1 MSFLDQLQ
9 ESPLYTADEAF
20 RRRVDF
26 RLKRERIFQ
35 NCSLFNFDVEITTDC
50 NLRCKTCYM
59 AAPEKKLNLTLDQFK
74 LIMQSASEFTDHMGI
89 DGIWLTMTGGEPLVN
104 DNFIDMVKVA
114 VEDVKGMA
122 LVTNGTLITQEM
134 AENLESLNVSEVMI
148 SLDGATAET
157 NDLIRGKGTF
167 EKVLKAI
174 RALQQTSIFT
184 GATLTLTKYNIG
196 EIEAYLDLCFNE
208 GLHYAWINPPVYTG
222 RLPEFEITVDYT
234 QHVKM
239 MKKVKLLDV
248 KYFKYGFG
256 VYYNVPYY
264 SLTDPVSPLIDLN
277 TACPW
282 GRSNLTI
289 KTDGSVLPCLYS
301 RDLVLGNVFTDSLVD
316 IFNHPILENFRNLS
330 SLEEPCKSCQHLW
343 FCGGCRAR
351 TFYLTGD
358 WMACD
363 PWCPLTRGVTEEDLK
378 VTRGDLDAI

>member
-1 MSFLDQLQ
+1 
-9 ESPLYTADEAF
+9 
-20 RRRVDF
+20 
-26 RLKRERIFQ
+26 
-35 NCSLFNFDVEITTDC
+35 
-50 NLRCKTCYM
+50 M
-59 AAPEKKLNLTLDQFK
+59 A
-74 LIMQSASEFTDHMGI
+74 GI
-89 DGIWLTMTGGEPLVN
+89 
-104 DNFIDMVKVA
+104 
-114 VEDVKGMA
+114 
-122 LVTNGTLITQEM
+122 
-134 AENLESLNVSEVMI
+134 LESLNISEVMI

-167 EKVLKAI
+167 EKILKAI
-174 RALQQTSIFT
+174 RALQQTDIFT

-196 EIEAYLDLCFNE
+196 EIEAYLDLCFNK

-222 RLPEFEITVDYT
+222 RLPEFEIAVDYT

-301 RDLVLGNVFTDSLVD
+301 RDLILGNVFTDSLVEL
-316 IFNHPILENFRNLS
+316 FNHPILENFRNLS
-330 SLEEPCKSCQHLW
+330 SLEEPCKSCQYLW

-351 TFYLTGD
+351 TFYLTGN
-358 WMACD
+358 WMARD
-363 PWCPLTRGVTEEDLK
+363 PWCPLTRGVAEEDLK
-378 VTRGDLDAI
+378 VTRGDFNAI